1 MQSDIVEDDK
11 SWRERMEQAV
21 LEVPLKVNA
30 TLSQPI
36 VNLSKLLRLNVEI
49 LSKFLYL
56 TKKLM
61 FM

>member
-1 MQSDIVEDDK
+1 
-11 SWRERMEQAV
+11 MEQAV

-36 VNLSKLLRLNVEI
+36 VNLSKLLRLNVGNT

-56 TKKLM
+56 TKLM